1 MEFEL
6 LIKAPLR
13 VCALVLGVGCGF
25 ATAEVKPIYACTDT
39 NGKHITSDRPIAE
52 CIGREQ
58 RLLNADGSTR
68 EVVRPILTADE
79 RAAQEAAERARA
91 MRLAADADA
100 VRSDRNL
107 RARYPNEAAHQR
119 ARASALDD
127 LKRTL
132 QLSQFRLDELAVERK
147 PLQEEAE
154 FYTGRQMPPALKQQL
169 DANDAAAEAQRV
181 LMGNQQS
188 ESARINAT
196 FDAELVRLRAMWAGG
211 RPGALPAAAPPAKA
225 AAPAAALAASTP
237 AK

>member
-1 MEFEL
+1 MESDP
-6 LIKAPLR
+6 LIKNALR
-13 VCALVLGVGCGF
+13 VVALSLSLGWGL
-25 ATAEVKPIYACTDT
+25 AMAEAPPIYTCTDA
-39 NGKHITSDRPIAE
+39 NGKHHTSDRPIAE

-58 RLLNADGSTR
+58 RVLNADGSTR
-68 EVVRPILTADE
+68 EVRSAPMTADE
-79 RAAQEAAERARA
+79 QAAQEAAERARA
-91 MRLAADADA
+91 LRVAADADA
-100 VRSDRNL
+100 VRRDRNL

-119 ARASALDD
+119 ARAAALDD

-169 DANDAAAEAQRV
+169 DANDAAVEAQRV
-181 LMGNQQS
+181 LLGNQQS

-211 RPGALPAAAPPAKA
+211 KPGALPAAAPPA
-225 AAPAAALAASTP
+225 AALAASKP

>member
-1 MEFEL
+1 M
-6 LIKAPLR
+6 
-13 VCALVLGVGCGF
+13 LGLGCGF
-25 ATAEVKPIYACTDT
+25 AMAEVAPIYACTDA

-52 CIGREQ
+52 CVGREQ
-58 RLLNADGSTR
+58 RVLNADGSTR
-68 EVVRPILTADE
+68 QVVRPIMTADE
-79 RAAQEAAERARA
+79 QAVQEAAERARA
-91 MRLAADADA
+91 LRAAADADA

-119 ARASALDD
+119 ARAAALDD

-154 FYTGRQMPPALKQQL
+154 FYTGRQMPTALKQQL
-169 DANDAAAEAQRV
+169 DANDAAVEAQRV
-181 LMGNQQS
+181 LMVNQQA

-211 RPGALPAAAPPAKA
+211 RPGALQAAVPSVKASAPTA
-225 AAPAAALAASTP
+225 ANSASKP
-237 AK
+237 RK

>member
-13 VCALVLGVGCGF
+13 VCALVLGLGCGF
-25 ATAEVKPIYACTDT
+25 AMAEVKPIYACTDA
-39 NGKHITSDRPIAE
+39 NGKHLTSDRPIAE
-52 CIGREQ
+52 CLGREQ

-68 EVVRPILTADE
+68 EVRSAPLTADE
-79 RAAQEAAERARA
+79 QAAQEAAERSRA
-91 MRLAADADA
+91 LRATADADA
-100 VRSDRNL
+100 VRRDRNL

-119 ARASALDD
+119 ARAAALDD
-127 LKRTL
+127 LKRTQ
-132 QLSQFRLDELAVERK
+132 QLSQLRLDDLAVERK

-154 FYTGRQMPPALKQQL
+154 FYTGRQMPAALKQQL
-169 DANDAAAEAQRV
+169 DVNAAAAEAQRV
-181 LMGNQQS
+181 LMVNQQA

-225 AAPAAALAASTP
+225 AAPAAALAASKP